1 MGNWV
6 NDYLEKIEKYLRP
19 LPAGE
24 RMDIAAEIKSEIMEL
39 QAASKTPEEILNRLG
54 TPEEL
59 AKGYLGGA
67 ILKDPAFTFRKLGAI
82 LAFYSLAGAAW
93 LFVLPVTSVLG
104 VSFMFS
110 GVAAA
115 VAGIIQFAAHL
126 LGIELPWVCMQWGDY
141 ALPPELAL
149 PCAIAI
155 GALLFLAG
163 RLCWGLTLK
172 IIGKLSSARAKIQ
185 N

>member
-24 RMDIAAEIKSEIMEL
+24 RVDIAAEIKSEIMEL
-39 QAASKTPEEILNRLG
+39 QAAGKLPEEILNRLG
-54 TPEEL
+54 T
-59 AKGYLGGA
+59 
-67 ILKDPAFTFRKLGAI
+67 PAFTFRKLGAI

-110 GVAAA
+110 GVVA
-115 VAGIIQFAAHL
+115 VAAGIVQFAAHL
-126 LGIELPWVCMQWGDY
+126 LGIKLPWVCMQWGDY
-141 ALPPELAL
+141 VLPPELAL